1 MCSDVWDSRAYRRD
15 RIGFDIDMLTILH
28 TEASSGWGGQEIRI
42 LSEASAFAKRGFR
55 VHIACQPGSRLA
67 QEAWRRGLTVRPVAM
82 PGAVDV
88 GACWR
93 LRRLMQT
100 DKVDI
105 VHTHSSIDAWLA
117 GFAARSLRLPVVR
130 SRHVSIPVKR
140 RRNFV
145 YNALCDRIISSGE
158 AIREVLIKGGVDPG
172 KIVAIPAGV
181 DVEQFHPAVS
191 GEAVRREFGMDGPVI
206 GTVAMFRHSKGHG
219 VLLQA
224 IPEILKSAP
233 RAVFLWVGDGVGRAT
248 LQQEVADAGLH
259 AKVHLAG
266 FREDVPACLAAM
278 DIVVLPSTKSDGV
291 PQVIMQAL
299 ALRKPVVAS
308 AVGGIPEV
316 IQHER
321 TGVLVPLNDPQ
332 ALAAAVVRI
341 LRDPSS
347 AAEWARAG
355 GQLIDTQYTLG
366 RMIDRTAAVY
376 TAVLVEKGLV

>member
-1 MCSDVWDSRAYRRD
+1 
-15 RIGFDIDMLTILH
+15 MLTILH

-42 LSEASAFAKRGFR
+42 LSEAAAFAKHGFR
-55 VHIACQPGSRLA
+55 VLIACQPDAPLGCEA
-67 QEAWRRGLTVRPVAM
+67 QRRGMAVRPVTM
-82 PGAVDV
+82 RGAGDV

-100 DKVDI
+100 ETVDL
-105 VHTHSSIDAWLA
+105 VHTHSSIDGWLA
-117 GFAARSLRLPVVR
+117 GFAAKSLRLPIVR

-158 AIREVLIKGGVDPG
+158 AIREVLIKGGVDAD

-206 GTVAMFRHSKGHG
+206 GTVAMFRHSKGHHI
-219 VLLQA
+219 LMQA
-224 IPEILKSAP
+224 IPEILRSAP
-233 RAVFLWVGDGVGRAT
+233 RAMFLWVGDGVGRAT

-259 AKVHLAG
+259 AKVSLAG
-266 FREDVPACLAAM
+266 FREDVPACMAAM
-278 DIVVLPSTKSDGV
+278 DVVVLPSIQSDGV
-291 PQVIMQAL
+291 PQVILQAL
-299 ALRKPVVAS
+299 AMRKPVVAS

-316 IQHER
+316 IQHEC
-321 TGVLVPLNDPQ
+321 TGVLVPPNDPQ
-332 ALAAAVVRI
+332 ALAEAVVRV
-341 LRDPSS
+341 LSHPSS

-355 GQLIDTQYTLG
+355 GQLIDTHYALE

-376 TAVLVEKGLV
+376 TAVLIEKGLV